1 MVPESPPPTD
11 NIHHGK
17 GNEKSV
23 QNTSTKPMT
32 LITNLKLSQKKSP
45 SQQQN
50 MESNTSTTTPVT
62 LKTPFHVD
70 KIQKV
75 LTSIRNRSRSQL
87 QSYSTT
93 TELPPRLHSNSA
105 R

>member
-70 KIQKV
+70 KNTKGTNINQK
-75 LTSIRNRSRSQL
+75 SIEVAITVVFNNNRI
-87 QSYSTT
+87 TT
-93 TELPPRLHSNSA
+93 PVTF
-105 R
+105 